1 MRNFCSPAQR
11 LQHTALPTKIK
22 VLVSNRI
29 SANVKCSW
37 IVHDLLIVYL
47 LMRSLS
53 EIISIQEDLNRHQ
66 YSETSSLCVSTF
78 ILDNPWLARNGELV
92 LEPLSWRAEI
102 SHFGT
107 DFFIFESIVLEHPAT
122 KTLETS
128 FITWGECIQNCPPK
142 DFGNDWGSSE
152 ISQIFKYTLFFP
164 STVPSN

>member
-1 MRNFCSPAQR
+1 MEIR
-11 LQHTALPTKIK
+11 
-22 VLVSNRI
+22 VLVSNWI
-29 SANVKCSW
+29 SAKCSW

-102 SHFGT
+102 SHFET

-128 FITWGECIQNCPPK
+128 FITWGGVHPKLPSKGFWKRLRELGDISNFQVYFIFPFHGITLYSSCEFTETIQN
-142 DFGNDWGSSE
+142 
-152 ISQIFKYTLFFP
+152 
-164 STVPSN
+164 